1 MQPQSYQSVTYKWS
15 LHTAGDPMA
24 PLQITESTWMN
35 QGGFQLFINLASQPP
50 SEHHTQ
56 FHSPVWRL
64 ERSTEKP
71 QRVSTRGRE
80 AKSTSTAQGHSFLSP
95 LCTEELLVYFQEEWK
110 YGRAP
115 TSCFSLQCLIL
126 YCRHVIQDLKLTGM
140 NPDFS
145 PINGNFLFY
154 FMSQHFLPPPFPCK
168 SPPTFLQ
175 GWTAFANTS
184 T

>member
-1 MQPQSYQSVTYKWS
+1 
-15 LHTAGDPMA
+15 MA
-24 PLQITESTWMN
+24 PLQITESTWMS
-35 QGGFQLFINLASQPP
+35 QGCFQLLINLASRPP

-56 FHSPVWRL
+56 FLYPVGRL
-64 ERSTEKP
+64 EESTAEP
-71 QRVSTRGRE
+71 QRISKP
-80 AKSTSTAQGHSFLSP
+80 KSTPTAQGHSFLSP
-95 LCTEELLVYFQEEWK
+95 LCTEELLGYFHCMEEPHRAAFLYSAWSSTAGTCFK
-110 YGRAP
+110 Y
-115 TSCFSLQCLIL
+115 
-126 YCRHVIQDLKLTGM
+126 LKLTGM

-154 FMSQHFLPPPFPCK
+154 FMSQLYLPPSFPCK